1 MTILESEAW
10 RAGFKPAR
18 SFSSAPSGGKAKA
31 SRGLKPAL
39 RVRFLQ
45 PGSHHIPEMR
55 IYRRRLPHRDAPGV
69 PVFVTWA
76 LWGSLPSERVF
87 LREHLSSGEAF
98 LAWDRLLDAAR
109 HGASYLAEPSIAS
122 LVVDKLFA
130 VEAGGFC
137 SLDSFVVMP
146 NHVHVLCTPLIS
158 LPDLIRRVK
167 GPAALEA
174 NRILGRTGHKFWQ
187 EEYFDRMVRTEGE
200 AERIRAYIEW
210 NPIKAGLAT
219 APEMF
224 PWSSA
229 SRRAGFNPRGA
240 SAPLV
245 GRGFK
250 FPGREQG

>member
-1 MTILESEAW
+1 
-10 RAGFKPAR
+10 
-18 SFSSAPSGGKAKA
+18 
-31 SRGLKPAL
+31 
-39 RVRFLQ
+39 VRFFALI
-45 PGSHHIPEMR
+45 SHNLHEMR
-55 IYRRRLPHRDAPGV
+55 IYRRRLPHRDAPGG
-69 PVFVTWA
+69 PVFVTWS
-76 LWGSLPSERVF
+76 LWGSLPPERVF
-87 LREHLSSGEAF
+87 RQEHLSSGEAF

-122 LVVDKLFA
+122 LVVGKLLVA
-130 VEAGGFC
+130 EAGAFC
-137 SLDSFVVMP
+137 SIDSFVVMP
-146 NHVHVLCTPLIS
+146 NHVHVLWTPLVS

-210 NPIKAGLAT
+210 NPVKARLAT

-224 PWSSA
+224 SWSSA
-229 SRRAGFNPRGA
+229 SRRAGFNPRRA

-245 GRGFK
+245 GSRFGSND
-250 FPGREQG
+250 REQG